1 MINEITPK
9 FSLKQRY
16 LLKSREHFLEKVY
29 RRGESERSKYVAQN
43 ALKKLD
49 LFCENNTEAAIEEL
63 KRDEDA
69 RYKFLDA
76 FVAFAHG
83 TNAHP
88 TTSSSSTASSNESE
102 TFCKAGVIIIISK
115 VLPRTRAEGSTRFPQ
130 FLEILVNHLLSSFLP
145 KK

>member
-1 MINEITPK
+1 M
-9 FSLKQRY
+9 KQRY

-49 LFCENNTEAAIEEL
+49 LFYENNTEAAIEEL
-63 KRDEDA
+63 KSDEDA

-88 TTSSSSTASSNESE
+88 MTSSSSTASSNESE
-102 TFCKAGVIIIISK
+102 TFCVDGPNIIII
-115 VLPRTRAEGSTRFPQ
+115 VLPYRTKAEGSATCPQ
-130 FLEILVNHLLSSFLP
+130 F
-145 KK
+145 